1 VGVNCNVQSR
11 ESSGGTR
18 FHVARV
24 GYEGCD
30 AVKTAAP
37 ERDAVKYTP
46 RDRNNSARLAR
57 DVAGYVDGMGT
68 PAGEVQRAQ
77 SVTRPAVDMG
87 AAVTQQLDDASVAA
101 VARDVDGRN
110 AAVVRHVTKRATA
123 GELWER
129 AMADDEKNAE
139 ATHTAA
145 EALWRC

>member
-1 VGVNCNVQSR
+1 MSQEWDMRAAMQSR
-11 ESSGGTR
+11 LPLLNATLSNTR
-18 FHVARV
+18 HAIATTARAF
-24 GYEGCD
+24 G
-30 AVKTAAP
+30 
-37 ERDAVKYTP
+37 
-46 RDRNNSARLAR
+46 R

-77 SVTRPAVDMG
+77 PVTRPAVDMG
-87 AAVTQQLDDASVAA
+87 AAVTQQLDDARVAA

-139 ATHTAA
+139 ATHRRRSSMAMLRRPWYTA
-145 EALWRC
+145 